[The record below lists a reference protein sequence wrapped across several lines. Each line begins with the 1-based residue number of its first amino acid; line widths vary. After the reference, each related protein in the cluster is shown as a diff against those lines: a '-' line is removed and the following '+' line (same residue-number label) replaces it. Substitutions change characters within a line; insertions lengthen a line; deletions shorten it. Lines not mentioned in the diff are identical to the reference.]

1 MSGTLRRVVAVVL
14 VSTAFAGAVFVYR
27 WRRGRGAEAT
37 TLAPTRLP
45 TLSNLVCLVRGACD
59 SAYSDLPLG
68 FKSTYTGVR
77 ECADVVE
84 PDLFGGWPLDDAGA
98 HSFEWNASI
107 LAGGV
112 FPSLDSLAVPIG
124 CAKPRESY
132 PFAMATIAFD
142 LTGVD
147 WAKPAN
153 DDVFILF
160 QGESTVDHEFHA
172 TATFDEHEDG
182 APSRATIVADGPSG
196 RETRHAGAG
205 DAFGWGPYRA
215 SVVRIIKPQ
224 YDELEPIGWVEIKLS
239 EPKPDAGRP
248 ARP

>member
-14 VSTAFAGAVFVYR
+14 VSAAFAGAIFAYR
-27 WRRGRGAEAT
+27 WHGGRRAKAT
-37 TLAPTRLP
+37 TPAPTRLP

-59 SAYSDLPLG
+59 SAYSNFPLG
-68 FKSTYTGVR
+68 FKNTYTGVR
-77 ECADVVE
+77 GCGDVVE
-84 PDLFGGWPLDDAGA
+84 PDLFGWWPLDDAGT

-124 CAKPRESY
+124 CAKPRKSY

-147 WAKPAN
+147 WAKP
-153 DDVFILF
+153 DDGDVFILF

-172 TATFDEHEDG
+172 TATFEAHEDG
-182 APSRATIVADGPSG
+182 APPRSTIVADGRG
-196 RETRHAGAG
+196 DRQTLHARAG
-205 DAFGWGPYRA
+205 DDICLGSLPSVRRSHHRA
-215 SVVRIIKPQ
+215 P
-224 YDELEPIGWVEIKLS
+224 L
-239 EPKPDAGRP
+239 
-248 ARP
+248 